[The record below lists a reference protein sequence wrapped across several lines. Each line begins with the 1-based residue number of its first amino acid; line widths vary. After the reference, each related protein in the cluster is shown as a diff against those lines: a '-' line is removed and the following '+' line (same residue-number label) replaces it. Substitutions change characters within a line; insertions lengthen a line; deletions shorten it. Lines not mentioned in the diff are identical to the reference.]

1 MEVLNMEIID
11 LIESQGKTM
20 DKDMII
26 TDLHRKRKNLIYKEV
41 LKYFKKEEGE
51 NIIQTRSKKPK

>member
-1 MEVLNMEIID
+1 MEIID